1 MDDLKSNPQQ
11 YSLKAPISNLEKIL
25 SLASQKYY
33 SDEEPII
40 SDQVYDIVLEV
51 LQERDPNNKILTNI
65 GFKSSNDKI
74 KLPYFMGSMNKIK
87 TKDGVKTWI
96 TKYNTDSKFVISDKL
111 DGISALYRNNK
122 LYTRGNGEY
131 GRDISGIIKYLN
143 IPKIDNVVLRG
154 ELIISKDNFDKNRGE
169 YTSAR
174 SMVNGLIALKYGN
187 DLLSILDFVVFEVIK
202 PKLSPYDQL
211 EYIKQKGFKVPNYIK
226 IDYVHII
233 DWKSDEDN
241 FLKKLLTK
249 FKKESNYD
257 IDGIIVSHN
266 ILYPRIIGNPKN
278 SIAFK
283 SNDYGKV
290 TKVVDIEWSVSKYGI
305 LIPRI
310 RFEKLD
316 LGSMVEYCTGFSAK
330 YIFNNCLGPGSKIR
344 VILSGDVI
352 PYIVEIISS
361 TYPKMPNVGYRW
373 TDNKLHCILL
383 EDDSNLS
390 KKKILHFIKTIKIDY
405 LSCGLISKL
414 YEKGYT
420 TISSILHIKKAELLN
435 IDGFKE
441 TLSNKL
447 IGAIHDVISKPI
459 YLGLL
464 MVASLEFDRGYG
476 LKRIKKILDKYPSIM
491 EDGITLEQ
499 LINIDGFQIKTAKQ
513 FMDNFEGF
521 KIFLNKL
528 ELEYYVKTDETNINV
543 NKNPNIDGKNFVI
556 TGFRDLDIIEYISN
570 NGGTIQN
577 DVNMNTDYLIVKDS
591 DSQSSKLKKSKI
603 MGVDIILKKDFN
615 LLKSNNKLIN

>member
-1 MDDLKSNPQQ
+1 MENLKSNPEK
-11 YSLKAPISNLEKIL
+11 YAYKAPISNLEKIL
-25 SLASQKYY
+25 TIASQKYY
-33 SDEEPII
+33 SEDEPII
-40 SDQVYDIVLEV
+40 SDQVYDIVLEI
-51 LQERDPNNKILTNI
+51 LQERDPNNKILNNI
-65 GFKSSNDKI
+65 GFKSTNDKI

-96 TKYNTDSKFVISDKL
+96 TKYNTHSKFIISDKL
-111 DGISALYRNNK
+111 DGISALYTNNK

-131 GRDISGIIKYLN
+131 GRDISSIIKYLG
-143 IPKIDNVVLRG
+143 IPKLDNVVLRG
-154 ELIISKDNFDKNRGE
+154 ELIISKENFDKNRGE

-187 DLLSILDFVVFEVIK
+187 DLLSILDFVVFEVIE
-202 PKLSPYDQL
+202 PKLPPYDQL
-211 EYIKQKGFKVPNYIK
+211 EYIKQKGFKVPNYK
-226 IDYVHII
+226 MVDYGHII
-233 DWKSDEDN
+233 YWNSDEDN
-241 FLKKLLTK
+241 FLKKTLK
-249 FKKESNYD
+249 NFKIDSKYD
-257 IDGIIVSHN
+257 IDGIIVTHN
-266 ILYPRIIGNPKN
+266 ILYSRIIGNPKN

-290 TKVVDIEWSVSKYGI
+290 TKVVDIEWSVSKYGV

-310 RFEKLD
+310 KFEKLD
-316 LGSMVEYCTGFSAK
+316 LGSMIEYCTGFSAK

-361 TYPKMPNVGYRW
+361 TYPKMPSIGYRW

-383 EDDSNLS
+383 EDDSELS

-405 LSCGLISKL
+405 LSSGIISKL
-414 YEKGYT
+414 YENGYT
-420 TISSILHIKKAELLN
+420 TISSILNIKKEELLN

-447 IGAIHDVISKPI
+447 ITSIHTITSKPI

-476 LKRIKKILDKYPSIM
+476 LKRIKKILDKYPCIM

-528 ELEYYVKTDETNINV
+528 GLEYYVQSEESNIKI
-543 NKNPNIDGKNFVI
+543 NKNPNIDEKYFVM
-556 TGFRDLDIIEYISN
+556 TGFRDTDIIDYISN
-570 NGGTIQN
+570 NGGVIQN
-577 DVNMNTDYLIVKDS
+577 DVNMKTDYLIIKDS
-591 DSQSSKLKKSKI
+591 DSQSSKLKKAKI
-603 MGVDIILKKDFN
+603 MGVDI
-615 LLKSNNKLIN
+615 LLKEDFNKLINFKK

>member
-1 MDDLKSNPQQ
+1 MDNLKSNPQQ
-11 YSLKAPISNLEKIL
+11 YALKVPISNLEKIV

-131 GRDISGIIKYLN
+131 GRNISGIIKYLN
-143 IPKIDNVVLRG
+143 IPKLDNVVLRG

-187 DLLSILDFVVFEVIK
+187 DLLSILDFVVFEVIE
-202 PKLSPYDQL
+202 PKLAPYDQL
-211 EYIKQKGFKVPNYIK
+211 EYIKQKGFKVPNYKK
-226 IDYVHII
+226 IDYNHII

-241 FLKKLLTK
+241 FLKKTLTK

-266 ILYPRIIGNPKN
+266 ILYPRISGNPKN

-383 EDDSNLS
+383 EDDSDLS

-405 LSCGLISKL
+405 LSCGIISKL

-420 TISSILHIKKAELLN
+420 TISNILHIKKEELLN

-447 IGAIHDVISKPI
+447 IDAIHKIISKPI

-476 LKRIKKILDKYPSIM
+476 LKRVKKILDKYPSIM

-521 KIFLNKL
+521 KIFLSKL
-528 ELEYYVKTDETNINV
+528 DLEYYVKTEETNIIV
-543 NKNPNIDGKNFVI
+543 NKNTSIDAKHFVM
-556 TGFRDLDIIEYISN
+556 TGFRDIGIIEYITN
-570 NGGTIQN
+570 NGGIIQN
-577 DVNMNTDYLIVKDS
+577 DVNMKTDYLIIKDS
-591 DSQSSKLKKSKI
+591 DSQSSKIKKAKI
-603 MGVDIILKKDFN
+603 MGVAI
-615 LLKSNNKLIN
+615 LLKEDINKL